1 MRKHGFRCIAISAVG
16 LVLALASCKVTE
28 TEYVDRVMEVEKTY
42 AASPTFATTA
52 NDDGSV
58 TVTMTSATEGAAI
71 YYTTD
76 GEEPTIASEK
86 YGTALTVSADTAFA
100 AIAVKDGIEK
110 SPVSYAKISIS
121 TKTETKI
128 ETKTEYVDKSFG
140 SAISVSAS
148 ETDGGVKI
156 TLTCTTDGAEIRYT
170 TDGKAPTAQSEKYTD
185 AIEVEESTV
194 IKAVAV
200 KDGTVDSAV
209 SVTTVSIRKIT
220 NTVEKTYAVAPT
232 FTTEANDDGSVTVT
246 MTSVTS
252 GAAIYYTTNGEEP
265 TTESTAYGEDE
276 PVTVNENTTF
286 SAIAVKDGMENSPVS
301 YANVSITTKTV
312 KQIET
317 HTEYVDKIVKV
328 DKTYAEPVTFTATE
342 TDDGVKLTLMTAT
355 SEAAIYYTTNGDTPT
370 ASSTAYNEAISITE
384 STVVRAIAIPS
395 DGETE
400 NSPVSVA
407 VVTIKKIASAGETMK
422 ITLTPSTTAAT
433 KDDVTVTVSVTTG
446 GSVTKVAYKNAL
458 VYTAALLFA
467 DNSASVLTATDGG
480 CSFSVS
486 ENGTY
491 SVAALD
497 SDGREEIAW
506 LTVQN
511 IDKTAPAAVTN
522 LSASYTASESKITF
536 TWTDPADSDLDHVAL
551 TYKVGSA
558 DEVTVTVSK
567 GTQTYAPT
575 ESVAAE
581 TEVSVSVTAYDAV
594 GNASEAAAYSMTT
607 EATWSI
613 TGMTLSKYH
622 VAYNTMPE
630 ISVTLTG
637 SNFDKLPTD
646 DEDLKLKVKVFDGST
661 VQSGCTATATVDTA
675 TNTATATFT
684 APQGTNYTTGK
695 TYTVKYAVNGTTY
708 SNITQSL
715 RVSEATS
722 LYYSDGV
729 CIYKSGSTSTKIS
742 QIDISTVTDSTT
754 VNAKFTGYNF
764 DIPDK
769 LEATFFDSTGAATA
783 YSATIDMSQFANT
796 SNKVTFYQEVPVPKE
811 EGTYTLELVVDG
823 TAITKYTGTLWVYG
837 TPTITSFRIPPA
849 GISIKDQTVTATI
862 YGTNFKAPSFN
873 SSGFAVTCTDKPSIV
888 GDSTVT
894 VKSDIKATVTLT
906 IPSAVGSYGVTVS
919 YGTSNATAIFTVK
932 DYTGYAVGDFFL
944 NDGTRLAV
952 GTELNEDQ
960 KAKVVAVLVFF
971 NDKGV
976 PFGVG
981 LVQPSSKLSWA
992 PKGTTGCNT
1001 KFTDIICT
1009 PNEFGSVAGSA
1020 TFTGDT
1026 DGSDNWDVICSVDPM
1041 GTADS
1046 ATNYPAF
1053 NYALT
1058 YGTTK
1063 NLTGEYSEGW
1073 YVPSIAELCY
1083 MYRNKDTINTSL
1095 TAAGGTSLD
1104 GSYWSSS
1111 QRSNGDDSVWYL
1123 GFYQGD
1129 VYGYGKERS
1138 ANVCVIRAF

>member
-1 MRKHGFRCIAISAVG
+1 MKKRFFKAAALLGVILAV
-16 LVLALASCKVTE
+16 ASCKVIERE
-28 TEYVDRVMEVEKTY
+28 TEYVDRVVEVEKTY
-42 AASPTFATTA
+42 AASPTFATAA

-86 YGTALTVSADTAFA
+86 YGAALTVSTDTAFA
-100 AIAVKDGIEK
+100 AIAVKDGMEE

-156 TLTCTTDGAEIRYT
+156 TLTCTTSEAEIRYT

-220 NTVEKTYAVAPT
+220 NTVEKTYAAAPT

-246 MTSVTS
+246 MTSATS
-252 GAAIYYTTNGEEP
+252 GATIYYTTDGSAP
-265 TTESTAYGEDE
+265 TTESAAYGEDE
-276 PVTVNENTTF
+276 PVTVNGNTTF
-286 SAIAVKDGMENSPVS
+286 SAIAIKDGMENSPVS
-301 YANVSITTKTV
+301 YANVSITTKTE
-312 KQIET
+312 KQ
-317 HTEYVDKIVKV
+317 VL
-328 DKTYAEPVTFTATE
+328 TYAGSVTFTATE
-342 TDDGVKLTLMTAT
+342 TDDGVKLALATAT
-355 SEAAIYYTTNGDTPT
+355 SGAAIYYTTNGDTPT
-370 ASSTAYNEAISITE
+370 ASSTAYSEAISITE
-384 STVVRAIAIPS
+384 STVIKAIAIPS

-433 KDDVTVTVSVTTG
+433 KDDVTVTVFVTTG
-446 GSVTKVAYKNAL
+446 GSVSKVAYKNAL

-467 DNSASVLTATDGG
+467 DNSATTLSMTDGG

-536 TWTDPADSDLDHVAL
+536 TWTDPADSDFDHVAL
-551 TYKVGSA
+551 TYKIGSA

-575 ESVAAE
+575 DCVAAE
-581 TEVSVSVTAYDAV
+581 TEVSVSVVAYDAA

-630 ISVTLTG
+630 ITVTLTG
-637 SNFDKLPTD
+637 SNFDKLPSD
-646 DEDLKLKVKVFDGST
+646 DEDSKLKVKVFDGST

-684 APQGTNYTTGK
+684 APQGTDTTTGT
-695 TYTVKYAVNGTTY
+695 TYTIKYAVNGTTY
-708 SNITQSL
+708 SDITQSL
-715 RVSEATS
+715 RVSKATS
-722 LYYSDGV
+722 LSSSYADGGV
-729 CIYKSGSTSTKIS
+729 YIYKSGSTSTTIS
-742 QIDISTVTDSTT
+742 QIDVSTVTSNTT

-764 DIPDK
+764 DLAET
-769 LEATFFDSTGAATA
+769 LEVAFYDSTDTKTA
-783 YSATIDMSQFANT
+783 YSAIVDRSQFTDT
-796 SNKVTFYQEVPVPKE
+796 SNYITFYQEVPVPQE
-811 EGTYTLELVVDG
+811 EDTYTLKLLIND
-823 TAITKYTGTLWVYG
+823 TATTITNYIRTLWVYG
-837 TPTITSFRIPPA
+837 TPTITSIEIPLA
-849 GISIKDQTVTATI
+849 GTVAADQMLTATVF
-862 YGTNFKAPSFN
+862 GTNFKAPSF
-873 SSGFAVTCTDKPSIV
+873 SSSDFIVTCSDKASIV
-888 GDSTVT
+888 NDSVVT
-894 VKSDIKATVTLT
+894 VVSDTRATITLT
-906 IPSAVGSYGVTVS
+906 IPSTAGNYNVTAS
-919 YGTSNATAIFTVK
+919 CGETSAAATLVVK

-952 GTELNEDQ
+952 GTELTADQ
-960 KAKVVAVLVFF
+960 KSKVVAVLAYF
-971 NDKGV
+971 NNGV
-976 PFGVG
+976 PCGMG
-981 LVQPSSKLSWA
+981 LSQ
-992 PKGTTGCNT
+992 KGSVEWGAQTTLL
-1001 KFTDIICT
+1001 TDLVCT
-1009 PNEFGSVAGSA
+1009 PSQRGSGSA
-1020 TFTGDT
+1020 A
-1026 DGSDNWDVICSVDPM
+1026 
-1041 GTADS
+1041 TA
-1046 ATNYPAF
+1046 TF

-1058 YGTTK
+1058 YGEAK
-1063 NLTGEYSEGW
+1063 GFTGEYAEGW
-1073 YVPSIAELCY
+1073 YVPSLAELCY
-1083 MYRNKDTINTSL
+1083 VYRNRDTVNTSL
-1095 TAAGGTSLD
+1095 AAADGTSLKETI
-1104 GSYWSSS
+1104 YWSSS
-1111 QRSNGDDSVWYL
+1111 QFPDDKRYAWGVNFSSGELDENYRYMNCSYTTTMKKIYYYVL
-1123 GFYQGD
+1123 
-1129 VYGYGKERS
+1129 V
-1138 ANVCVIRAF
+1138 VRAF